1 MKDIDNLRT
10 SPWIQ
15 LCNAFLLTLV
25 LAMPDGAPER
35 MASSPS
41 CTMADGSCQIHPA
54 VQVLAPFKLSLW
66 SEAAGIASAPWNA
79 SGRNGYAVL
88 LRGQCPKQ
96 PDLTE
101 SCSRLFRGTGVSF
114 AGRTLFLW

>member
-1 MKDIDNLRT
+1 MD
-10 SPWIQ
+10 PAWQ
-15 LCNAFLLTLV
+15 CFLLTLV

-41 CTMADGSCQIHPA
+41 CTMAKESSQMHPA
-54 VQVLAPFKLSLW
+54 VQLLAPSKLCLW

-79 SGRNGYAVL
+79 SERNGHAVL

-101 SCSRLFRGTGVSF
+101 SCLRLFRGTGAFF
-114 AGRTLFLW
+114 AHKTLSLW